1 MYLLRYH
8 DPVQDLGIHW
18 LGVCLVL
25 QRLLLV
31 LRWVHLGFLLV
42 LVQLRHHDPVQDL
55 GIHWLGVCLLHH
67 YPVLGRELVL
77 LIYRQP
83 GTRLEVDDILRQ
95 MLDQY
100 THCRVTL
107 SFIILVV

>member
-1 MYLLRYH
+1 VYLLPHGLRYH
-8 DPVQDLGIHW
+8 DPVQDLAIHW

-25 QRLLLV
+25 QRVLLV
-31 LRWVHLGFLLV
+31 LRWVH
-42 LVQLRHHDPVQDL
+42 
-55 GIHWLGVCLLHH
+55 
-67 YPVLGRELVL
+67 
-77 LIYRQP
+77 QP

-107 SFIILVV
+107 SCIILVV